1 MNPRD
6 VARHRLVQQQIAC
19 SRFKTPEAVVASLG
33 AVQAQALLGAL
44 WAIGLRMTD
53 ASQSSVERAIFDRT
67 IVRTW
72 PMRGT
77 LHLVAASDVHWMLD
91 LLAPRV
97 IVGAK
102 GRMRQFDIDDSVVAR
117 SKRLLTDALQGG
129 RQLSRKE
136 MYGVLQS
143 AGISTPNQRGLQILW
158 RLAHEGLLCLGA
170 RRGRQ
175 PTFAL
180 LDEWV
185 PRGKRLGREK
195 ALEELAHRYFVSHGP
210 ATLQDF
216 SWWSGLGGSDARSGL
231 EMASPRLSREP
242 VGATTYWM
250 SPEVLDLDTTKT
262 AHLLPEYDEFLVG
275 YADRSAA
282 VPAQLERPPDPFTI
296 LGPTVVVDGLV
307 QGTWRRILKKNR
319 VSIAFRP
326 FSSMKSSGMSAVE
339 AAARHYGRFL
349 GLPVELP
356 E

>member
-143 AGISTPNQRGLQILW
+143 AGISTPNQRGL
-158 RLAHEGLLCLGA
+158 
-170 RRGRQ
+170 
-175 PTFAL
+175 
-180 LDEWV
+180 
-185 PRGKRLGREK
+185 
-195 ALEELAHRYFVSHGP
+195 
-210 ATLQDF
+210 
-216 SWWSGLGGSDARSGL
+216 
-231 EMASPRLSREP
+231 
-242 VGATTYWM
+242 
-250 SPEVLDLDTTKT
+250 
-262 AHLLPEYDEFLVG
+262 
-275 YADRSAA
+275 
-282 VPAQLERPPDPFTI
+282 
-296 LGPTVVVDGLV
+296 
-307 QGTWRRILKKNR
+307 
-319 VSIAFRP
+319 
-326 FSSMKSSGMSAVE
+326 
-339 AAARHYGRFL
+339 
-349 GLPVELP
+349 
-356 E
+356 